1 MLRGKLVD
9 IARFYLSDEDEA
21 EDIVQEAMLKLW
33 LVRDRLDR
41 EKNISPMGMTVTR
54 NLWIDRLRRLKTH
67 PHESLTGHDAPDGR
81 RSAQAMMEDRENA
94 EWMREAVRNLSDK
107 YRAVLRMR
115 QVEHLE
121 MGEIAHII
129 GATEGVVRT
138 ILSRARK
145 QMMEQLKVRR
155 D

>member
-1 MLRGKLVD
+1 
-9 IARFYLSDEDEA
+9 
-21 EDIVQEAMLKLW
+21 
-33 LVRDRLDR
+33 
-41 EKNISPMGMTVTR
+41 
-54 NLWIDRLRRLKTH
+54 
-67 PHESLTGHDAPDGR
+67 
-81 RSAQAMMEDRENA
+81 MMEDRENA

-121 MGEIAHII
+121 MGEIARII

>member
-1 MLRGKLVD
+1 MPWANSRP
-9 IARFYLSDEDEA
+9 A
-21 EDIVQEAMLKLW
+21 
-33 LVRDRLDR
+33 
-41 EKNISPMGMTVTR
+41 SP
-54 NLWIDRLRRLKTH
+54 
-67 PHESLTGHDAPDGR
+67 SLQAKDAAFTSSAPDGQ
-81 RSAQAMMEDRENA
+81 RSAQAMMEDHENA
-94 EWMREAVRNLSDK
+94 EWMRGAVRNLPDK

-121 MGEIAHII
+121 MGEIARII